1 MQLQIVWDL
10 GEVFEKVIQES
21 FSYALAQAFSGME
34 MSDDEGERYIND
46 LILRYLNEVSYSE
59 KTDNILLSKLDDK
72 WKINKNESLT
82 KLVMGIDF

>member
-1 MQLQIVWDL
+1 M
-10 GEVFEKVIQES
+10 
-21 FSYALAQAFSGME
+21 
-34 MSDDEGERYIND
+34 RYIND

>member
-34 MSDDEGERYIND
+34 MSDDD
-46 LILRYLNEVSYSE
+46 ILM
-59 KTDNILLSKLDDK
+59 I
-72 WKINKNESLT
+72 
-82 KLVMGIDF
+82 